1 LSKLGRRLILAM
13 LLGVVIYGA
22 LVLARGIG
30 EISTSF
36 QAYAWWTFAAAC
48 GLALSNYALRF
59 LKWEYYLARLG
70 IRGIPKGESLLT
82 FLSGFVLTVT
92 PGKVGE
98 VFKSLILFQIRR
110 VPVAWTAPIVVAE
123 RVTDLIG
130 VIVIITVGSISF
142 PGGAL
147 WATLGAIVVGALLL
161 IVASRAL
168 SDRIVRALPR
178 LPGPLGRAGARI
190 GPKVEVALH
199 GLRGLTAP
207 SRLVWP
213 TVLSIA
219 AWGLEG
225 VGLWTILRGFSE
237 RPPLPQTAF
246 FYATATLAGAIVPV
260 PGGLGVT
267 DKLLEEQMARLGGVP
282 SATATAA
289 MLLVRFATLWFAVAV
304 GFAALGIL
312 RARYPHI
319 MAEAEVPVGG
329 GRGTPLGGAEGSPPQ
344 STLGGSARASR
355 AAPPNPEGGG
365 PPGAPEGGP

>member
-1 LSKLGRRLILAM
+1 VPI
-13 LLGVVIYGA
+13 
-22 LVLARGIG
+22 AR
-30 EISTSF
+30 
-36 QAYAWWTFAAAC
+36 
-48 GLALSNYALRF
+48 
-59 LKWEYYLARLG
+59 
-70 IRGIPKGESLLT
+70 
-82 FLSGFVLTVT
+82 
-92 PGKVGE
+92 
-98 VFKSLILFQIRR
+98 
-110 VPVAWTAPIVVAE
+110 TAPIVVAE

-130 VIVIITVGSISF
+130 VIVIITVGSVSF

-147 WATLGAIVVGALLL
+147 WATLGAILVGALLL
-161 IVASRAL
+161 FVSSRAL
-168 SDRIVRALPR
+168 SDRLLHALPR
-178 LPGPLGRAGARI
+178 LPGPLGRAGARM
-190 GPKVEVALH
+190 GPRIELAMQ

-213 TVLSIA
+213 TALSIV

-304 GFAALGIL
+304 GFAALGVL
-312 RARYPHI
+312 RARHPHL
-319 MAEAEVPVGG
+319 MTEAEVPVGG
-329 GRGTPLGGAEGSPPQ
+329 SRGGDG
-344 STLGGSARASR
+344 
-355 AAPPNPEGGG
+355 
-365 PPGAPEGGP
+365 PGAPPEGD

>member
-1 LSKLGRRLILAM
+1 LSKLGRRLILVM

-22 LVLARGIG
+22 LVLSRGIG
-30 EISTSF
+30 AIRARF
-36 QAYAWWTFAAAC
+36 DAYAWWTFAAAC
-48 GLALSNYALRF
+48 GLAFSNYVLRF
-59 LKWEYYLARLG
+59 LKWEYYLARLE
-70 IRGIPKGESLLT
+70 IRGIPKGESFLT

-98 VFKSLILFQIRR
+98 VFKSIILFQLRR
-110 VPVAWTAPIVVAE
+110 VPIARTAPIVVAE

-130 VIVIITVGSISF
+130 VIVIITIGSVSF

-147 WATLGAIVVGALLL
+147 WATLGAVAVGVLLVF
-161 IVASRAL
+161 VASRRL
-168 SDRIVRALPR
+168 SDRLLCALPL
-178 LPGPLGRAGARI
+178 LPGALGRAGARV
-190 GPKVEVALH
+190 GPKVAVAMH
-199 GLRGLTAP
+199 GLRDLTAP

-213 TVLSIA
+213 TLLSIA

-225 VGLWTILRGFSE
+225 VGLWTILHGFSE
-237 RPPLPQTAF
+237 RPPLPLTAF
-246 FYATATLAGAIVPV
+246 FYATATLAGALVPV

-312 RARYPHI
+312 RARHPSLV
-319 MAEAEVPVGG
+319 AEAEPPVGG
-329 GRGTPLGGAEGSPPQ
+329 GDDVQAAADREERRRGGEPLG
-344 STLGGSARASR
+344 
-355 AAPPNPEGGG
+355 
-365 PPGAPEGGP
+365 